1 MYKRKKT
8 FSILLTLTLCI
19 LLSVPVH
26 SVHADPED
34 ETEGII
40 NEVNEEQEEQEEQDA
55 QAEDENNSHDDTFTG
70 ENQSSL
76 EIITGMDEEGNIYEV
91 PQENIEIPKE
101 NSPLTR
107 STSSQIVDF
116 NTKSSSQTTDFTEA
130 VTGIAGYTNGAYGAD
145 AAYLGTEN
153 GKVKFMLSGVIGLV
167 APQDVR
173 ILNISSVKSISF
185 YEVSGGNLIHRITTN
200 VTGSNYAS
208 NLNNGPAPSYLSN
221 GVKYYSYDGHYFY
234 TYENFGAMLTDY
246 ANGVR
251 TNSINPTSPFYNYFQ
266 YLPFRSKTSY
276 SGDALTTMINNK
288 VQGTSK
294 LKNMGGT
301 FVDKQN
307 LYGTNALLISGI
319 AANESAWGMS
329 NISQTKN
336 NLFGINAIDS
346 SPGQSA
352 NTFPDTV
359 TCIKEYTETFISKQ
373 YLNPS
378 NWKYYGGFL
387 GNKASGMNLKYASD
401 PYWGEKAAAIA
412 WSLDND
418 GGRKDAYQYTVGIKD
433 TINSKHTNLNVRTEA
448 TTSATAVYSTG
459 TQSNHSFLILNTD
472 SSSGFYKI
480 QSDPVLDGTRK
491 KIASSG
497 AYDYNNMYLYASS
510 GYITIV
516 SKGNY
521 KDDSNNPDNS
531 LIRYNTHVGDVGW
544 QGGFADG
551 ATAGTTGQ
559 NKKIESI
566 NIKINGIE
574 DLGVSYVTHVS
585 DIGWQDWVS
594 DGTDAGTTGK
604 CLPMEAIRISLTGDK
619 AGNYDIYYRTHVS
632 NIGWLGWAKNGEPAG
647 SSGYAYGMEAIE
659 IKIVSKGASAPGD
672 TNQHFV
678 NKGAMVSPEIT
689 YAAHVS
695 DIGWQG
701 SVQGGEIAG
710 TTGRVLAMEALK
722 ISLKNSC
729 DVTINYRAHVR
740 NIGWQEGAVNSAV
753 AGTTGKNLPIEALQ
767 ISLSGIQSSN
777 YDIYYRTHVSNIGWM
792 GWAKN
797 GESAGSSGYAYPMEA
812 VQIKIL
818 PKGESAPGDTTK
830 AFLSK

>member
-1 MYKRKKT
+1 MYKRKNKI
-8 FSILLTLTLCI
+8 FSILLTLILCI

-26 SVHADPED
+26 SVHADPEG
-34 ETEGII
+34 EAESII
-40 NEVNEEQEEQEEQDA
+40 NDVNEEQEEQDA
-55 QAEDENNSHDDTFTG
+55 QAEDENNSYDNTFTG

-101 NSPLTR
+101 NSPLAR
-107 STSSQIVDF
+107 SLSPQIVDF

-130 VTGIAGYTNGAYGAD
+130 VTGTAGYTNGAYGAD

-173 ILNISSVKSISF
+173 IINISSVASISF

-200 VTGSNYAS
+200 VTGSSYAS
-208 NLNNGPAPSYLSN
+208 NLNNGPAPSYLSK

-234 TYENFGAMLTDY
+234 TYENFSSMLTDY

-251 TNSINPTSPFYNYFQ
+251 NNSINPTSPFYNYFQ

-276 SGDALTTMINNK
+276 SGDTLTTMINSK
-288 VQGTSK
+288 VQDASK

-307 LYGTNALLISGI
+307 MYGANALLISGI

-352 NTFPDTV
+352 NTFPDTI
-359 TCIKEYTETFISKQ
+359 TCVKEYTETFISKQ

-401 PYWGEKAAAIA
+401 PYWGEKAAAVA
-412 WSLDND
+412 WNLDND

-433 TINSKHTNLNVRTEA
+433 TINSKHTNLNVRTDA
-448 TTSATAVYSTG
+448 TTSSTAVYSTG

-480 QSDPVLDGTRK
+480 QSDPVLDETRK

-497 AYDYNNMYLYASS
+497 EYNYNNMYLYASS

-516 SKGNY
+516 SKGSY
-521 KDDSNNPDNS
+521 KDDSDNPDNS
-531 LIRYNTHVGDVGW
+531 LIKYNTHVGDIGW

-559 NKKIESI
+559 NKRIESI

-574 DLGVSYVTHVS
+574 GLGVSYVTHVS
-585 DIGWQDWVS
+585 NLGWQDWVS
-594 DGTDAGTTGK
+594 DGVNAGTIGK
-604 CLPMEAIRISLTGDK
+604 CLPMEAIRISLTGNK

-659 IKIVSKGASAPGD
+659 IKIVSKGDSAPGD

-678 NKGAMVSPEIT
+678 SKGALVSPEIT

-695 DIGWQG
+695 EIGWQG
-701 SVQGGEIAG
+701 AVQGGEIAG
-710 TTGRVLAMEALK
+710 TTGKVLAMEALK

-729 DVTINYRAHVR
+729 DVTISYRVHVR
-740 NIGWQEGAVNSAV
+740 NIGWQESAVNSAV

-777 YDIYYRTHVSNIGWM
+777 YDIYYRTHVSNVGWM

-812 VQIKIL
+812 VQIKVV

-830 AFLSK
+830 AFISK